1 MTPSLPRQESLGYQV
16 NHLARLLAQ
25 ALAVRIAPDGVVP
38 GQFAQLLALY
48 EEDDLTQR
56 ELCDRIRIEQATM
69 ANTLQRMQRDG
80 LVDCVPDRTD
90 RRRMRVKLT
99 ERARTLEPDLAAAAR
114 AVNAAATQ
122 GLSDEEVAAF
132 MRITGTVIQNLAGDA
147 RRKEL
152 STPHEPDAL
161 SSVVTTGPRHQRA

>member
-1 MTPSLPRQESLGYQV
+1 
-16 NHLARLLAQ
+16 
-25 ALAVRIAPDGVVP
+25 VRIALHGVVP

-90 RRRMRVKLT
+90 RRRMRVRLT
-99 ERARTLEPDLAAAAR
+99 ERARTLEADLAAAAR

-122 GLSDEEVAAF
+122 GLSDEEVADF
-132 MRITGTVIQNLAGDA
+132 MRITATVIQNLEGDTG
-147 RRKEL
+147 RNEL
-152 STPHEPDAL
+152 RPGASGRAL
-161 SSVVTTGPRHQRA
+161 ATCRQDSLEGS

>member
-1 MTPSLPRQESLGYQV
+1 MTASLSRQESLGYQV

-25 ALAVRIAPDGVVP
+25 ALAVRIAPHGVVP

-90 RRRMRVKLT
+90 RRRMRVRLT
-99 ERARTLEPDLAAAAR
+99 ERARTLEADLAAAAR

-122 GLSDEEVAAF
+122 GLSDEEVADF
-132 MRITGTVIQNLAGDA
+132 MPITATVIQNLEGDT
-147 RRKEL
+147 RRNEL

-161 SSVVTTGPRHQRA
+161 SSVVATGPRHQRA

>member
-1 MTPSLPRQESLGYQV
+1 MAKARPVRALSGGPSMTVSLSRQESLGYQV

-25 ALAVRIAPDGVVP
+25 ALAVRIALHGVVP

-90 RRRMRVKLT
+90 RRRMRVRLT
-99 ERARTLEPDLAAAAR
+99 ERARTLEADLAAAAR
-114 AVNAAATQ
+114 AVNAAAMQ
-122 GLSDEEVAAF
+122 GLSDEEVGDF
-132 MRITGTVIQNLAGDA
+132 MGLTGEAV
-147 RRKEL
+147 R
-152 STPHEPDAL
+152 
-161 SSVVTTGPRHQRA
+161 

>member
-1 MTPSLPRQESLGYQV
+1 MTASLPRHESLGYQV

-25 ALAVRIAPDGVVP
+25 ALAVRIAPHGVVP

-56 ELCDRIRIEQATM
+56 ELCDRVGIEQATM

-90 RRRMRVKLT
+90 RRRMRVLLT
-99 ERARTLEPDLAAAAR
+99 ERARAVEPDLAAAAR

-122 GLSDEEVAAF
+122 GLSDEEVADF
-132 MRITGTVIQNLAGDA
+132 MRVTATVIRNLQGDA
-147 RRKEL
+147 DGDDL
-152 STPHEPDAL
+152 SARHRQAHSHHV
-161 SSVVTTGPRHQRA
+161 SSGQGQGIS